1 MTLSETLYMMMQ
13 QNQQAGQPTDLR
25 VGTVTSTDPL
35 EISIN
40 TAMAPLRR
48 EVLLLTESVVEKKI
62 PVLTHVHNT
71 SGFAHTHQVST
82 LSHSHQYSGGTT
94 QNALTGSYTTQG
106 SLSQDT
112 FTSDQRLSEIVCYEN
127 GQPLPVEDG
136 YIILN
141 RALAVGDRVL
151 LLRVQNGQGYIIL
164 SRVFE

>member
-13 QNQQAGQPTDLR
+13 QNQRAGQPTDLR
-25 VGTVTSTDPL
+25 TGTVTSTDPL

-62 PVLTHVHNT
+62 PVLTHVHDT
-71 SGFAHTHQVST
+71 SGFAHTHQIST

-94 QNALTGSYTTQG
+94 QSALTSSYTTQE

-112 FTSDQRLSEIVCYEN
+112 FTSDQRLSEITCYEN
-127 GQPLPVEDG
+127 GQPLPVEGG

-151 LLRVQNGQGYIIL
+151 LLRVQNGQRYIVL

>member
-1 MTLSETLYMMMQ
+1 MNLSETLYMMMQ
-13 QNQQAGQPTDLR
+13 QNQRAGQPTDLR
-25 VGTVTSTDPL
+25 TGTVTSTDPL

-62 PVLTHVHNT
+62 PVLTHVHDT
-71 SGFAHTHQVST
+71 SGFAHTHQIST

-94 QNALTGSYTTQG
+94 QSALTSSYTTQE

-112 FTSDQRLSEIVCYEN
+112 FTSDQRLSEITCYEN
-127 GQPLPVEDG
+127 GQPLPVEGG

-151 LLRVQNGQGYIIL
+151 LLRVQNGQRYIVL

>member
-1 MTLSETLYMMMQ
+1 MNLSETLYMMMQ
-13 QNQQAGQPTDLR
+13 QNQRAGQPTDLR
-25 VGTVTSTDPL
+25 TGTVTSTDPL

-62 PVLTHVHNT
+62 PVLTHVHDT
-71 SGFAHTHQVST
+71 SGFAHTHQIST

-94 QNALTGSYTTQG
+94 QSALTSSYATQE

-112 FTSDQRLSEIVCYEN
+112 FTSDQRLSEITCYEN
-127 GQPLPVEDG
+127 GQPLPVEGG

-141 RALAVGDRVL
+141 RALAVGDQVL
-151 LLRVQNGQGYIIL
+151 LLRVQNGQRYIVL

>member
-1 MTLSETLYMMMQ
+1 MSLSDILYMMMQ

-25 VGTVTSTDPL
+25 TGTVTGTNPL

-62 PVLTHVHNT
+62 PVLTHSHDT
-71 SGFAHTHQVST
+71 SGFAHTHQIST
-82 LSHSHQYSGGTT
+82 LSHTHQYSGGTT
-94 QNALTGSYTTQG
+94 QSSLTSSYTTKE

-112 FTSDQRLSEIVCYEN
+112 FTSNQRLSEIACYEN
-127 GQPLPVEDG
+127 GQSLPVENG
-136 YIILN
+136 YIVLN

-151 LLRVQNGQGYIIL
+151 LLRVQNGQRYIVL

>member
-1 MTLSETLYMMMQ
+1 MNLSETLYMMMQ
-13 QNQQAGQPTDLR
+13 QNQRAGQPTDLR
-25 VGTVTSTDPL
+25 VGTVTGADPL
-35 EISIN
+35 EISIS

-62 PVLTHVHNT
+62 PVLSHVHDT
-71 SGFAHTHQVST
+71 SGFAHTHQIST
-82 LSHSHQYSGGTT
+82 LSHNHRYSGGTT
-94 QNALTGSYTTQG
+94 QNSLTGSYTTQE

-112 FTSDQRLSEIVCYEN
+112 FTSDQRLSEITCYEN
-127 GQPLPVEDG
+127 GQPLPVEGG

-151 LLRVQNGQGYIIL
+151 LLRVQNGQRYIVL

>member
-1 MTLSETLYMMMQ
+1 MNLSETLYMMMQ
-13 QNQQAGQPTDLR
+13 QNQRAGQPTDLR
-25 VGTVTSTDPL
+25 TGTVTSADPL

-62 PVLTHVHNT
+62 PVLTHVHDT
-71 SGFAHTHQVST
+71 SGFAHTHQIST

-94 QNALTGSYTTQG
+94 QSALTSSYTTQEG
-106 SLSQDT
+106 LSQDT
-112 FTSDQRLSEIVCYEN
+112 FTSDQRLSEITCYEN
-127 GQPLPVEDG
+127 GQPLPAEGG

-151 LLRVQNGQGYIIL
+151 LLRVQNGQRYIVL

>member
-62 PVLTHVHNT
+62 PVLTHVHST

-94 QNALTGSYTTQG
+94 QNALTSSYTTQEG
-106 SLSQDT
+106 LSQDT
-112 FTSDQRLSEIVCYEN
+112 FTSDQRLSEITCYEN
-127 GQPLPVEDG
+127 GQPLPAEGG

>member
-1 MTLSETLYMMMQ
+1 MNLSETLYMMMQ
-13 QNQQAGQPTDLR
+13 QNQRAGQPTDLR
-25 VGTVTSTDPL
+25 TGTVTSTDPL

-62 PVLTHVHNT
+62 PVLDHVHNT
-71 SGFAHTHQVST
+71 SGFAHTHQIST

-94 QNALTGSYTTQG
+94 QSALTSSYTTQE

-112 FTSDQRLSEIVCYEN
+112 FTSDQRLSEIACYEN
-127 GQPLPVEDG
+127 GQPLPAEGG

-151 LLRVQNGQGYIIL
+151 LLRVQNGQRYIVL

>member
-1 MTLSETLYMMMQ
+1 MNLSETLYMMMQ
-13 QNQQAGQPTDLR
+13 QNQRAGQPTDLR
-25 VGTVTSTDPL
+25 TGTVTSTDPL

-62 PVLTHVHNT
+62 PVLAHVHNT
-71 SGFAHTHQVST
+71 SGFAHTHQIST

-94 QNALTGSYTTQG
+94 QNALTGSYTTRE

-112 FTSDQRLSEIVCYEN
+112 FTSDQQLSDITCYEN
-127 GQPLPVEDG
+127 GQPLPVEGG

-151 LLRVQNGQGYIIL
+151 LLRVQNGQRYIVL

>member
-1 MTLSETLYMMMQ
+1 MNLSETLYMMMQ
-13 QNQQAGQPTDLR
+13 QNQRAGQPTDLR
-25 VGTVTSTDPL
+25 TGTVTSTDPL

-62 PVLTHVHNT
+62 PVLTHVHDT
-71 SGFAHTHQVST
+71 SGFAHTHQIST

-94 QNALTGSYTTQG
+94 QSALTSSYTTQE

-112 FTSDQRLSEIVCYEN
+112 FTSDQRLSEITCYEN
-127 GQPLPVEDG
+127 GQPLPAEGG

-151 LLRVQNGQGYIIL
+151 LLRVQNGQRYIVL

>member
-1 MTLSETLYMMMQ
+1 MNLSETLYWMMQ
-13 QNQQAGQPTDLR
+13 QNQRAGQPTNLAF
-25 VGTVTSTDPL
+25 GTVTSASPL
-35 EISIN
+35 EITDDIQSD
-40 TAMAPLRR
+40 ALKAP
-48 EVLLLTESVVEKKI
+48 VLILTESVVEKKI
-62 PVLTHVHNT
+62 PVLAHVHNT
-71 SGFAHTHQVST
+71 SGFTHTHQIST

-94 QNALTGSYTTQG
+94 QNALTGSYTTRE

-112 FTSDQRLSEIVCYEN
+112 FTSDQQLSDITCYEN

-151 LLRVQNGQGYIIL
+151 LLRVQNGQRYIVL